1 MIEPQSLSFKERI
14 AICDVV
20 MSIAKQG
27 GVTINLP
34 NNAPTGRS
42 FVILNRGNGMLRIN
56 KHGKSEYQYWNEEAY
71 EYQTRETLNEWNEF
85 KAYDKELNKFLNEG
99 G

>member
-1 MIEPQSLSFKERI
+1 MTESHSLSFKERI

-20 MSIAKQG
+20 LSLTKG

-42 FVILNRGNGMLRIN
+42 FVILNRGNGMIRIN
-56 KHGKSEYQYWNEEAY
+56 KQGKSEYQYWNDEAY

-85 KAYDKELNKFLNEG
+85 KAYDHELNKFLNEG
-99 G
+99 